1 MLKAKEYYLTKELLL
16 LSFERLGFSFFFTS
30 WLFLIFVCLL
40 FVISYL
46 LRFNFYVLIVCF
58 FTAYGF
64 LLVVFVVSYF
74 LMFDFCFWC
83 FWWV

>member
-1 MLKAKEYYLTKELLL
+1 M
-16 LSFERLGFSFFFTS
+16 
-30 WLFLIFVCLL
+30 LFLL
-40 FVISYL
+40 FLTYCV
-46 LRFNFYVLIVCF
+46 FNFYVLIVCF

-83 FWWV
+83 FKRSRIWVLISFGSN

>member
-1 MLKAKEYYLTKELLL
+1 ND
-16 LSFERLGFSFFFTS
+16 FNRLI
-30 WLFLIFVCLL
+30 WI
-40 FVISYL
+40 
-46 LRFNFYVLIVCF
+46 

>member
-1 MLKAKEYYLTKELLL
+1 MFNVFSLL
-16 LSFERLGFSFFFTS
+16 
-30 WLFLIFVCLL
+30 V

-46 LRFNFYVLIVCF
+46 LRFNFYVLIVC
-58 FTAYGF
+58 F